1 MNEPMTTDRQAYAI
15 ALIGGAT
22 LWFLTSLLTG
32 RSEAWDAPTYW
43 SITYPLALLLAGA
56 LGYRAPRRAWRW
68 GLGVMLVQAPVML
81 LTSGSS
87 LNLLPLGLA
96 LFAVLALPAIAAA
109 TFAARLRG
117 WRSDRA

>member
-1 MNEPMTTDRQAYAI
+1 MNEPLTTDRQAYAI
-15 ALIGGAT
+15 ALIGGAA
-22 LWFLTSLLTG
+22 LWLLTSLITG
-32 RSEAWDAPTYW
+32 RSEAWDAPMYW
-43 SITYPLALLLAGA
+43 SVTYPLALLLAGV

-68 GLGVMLVQAPVML
+68 GLAVMLVQAPVML

-96 LFAVLALPAIAAA
+96 MFAVLALPAIAAA